1 MADYKQYDNHLGIV
15 GWLGGGRWGVERYLY
30 IIHRVAGLGILAFF
44 MLHIFESSVRILGP
58 ESWEEA
64 MAVLKHPLFKMG
76 EYLVFAGFAFH
87 AFNGIRLIL
96 IEWGFA
102 VGKAEEPVYPYRSSL
117 NVQRPLMVVMMVLA
131 AILACAGGYN
141 LFFMG

>member
-1 MADYKQYDNHLGIV
+1 MADYKHYDNHLGII

-76 EYLVFAGFAFH
+76 EFLVFAGFAFH
-87 AFNGIRLIL
+87 ALNGIRLIL

-141 LFFMG
+141 IFFLG